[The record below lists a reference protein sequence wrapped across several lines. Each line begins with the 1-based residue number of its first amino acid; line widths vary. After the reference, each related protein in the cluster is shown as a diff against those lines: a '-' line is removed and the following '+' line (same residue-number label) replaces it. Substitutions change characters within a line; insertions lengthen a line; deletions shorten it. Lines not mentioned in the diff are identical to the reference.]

1 MDQTPLHV
9 LVRSLIREA
18 LEFNNDKTFIP
29 PQDVITAAQK
39 AIETVRPSAM
49 SGDKGN
55 GANKARNLAAGEPQ
69 TFAQMKRMKSF
80 FDTTKDSK
88 SENVSAWELHG
99 GDKAYAWVT
108 RELDRINKGNLRSKG
123 VARSMGGA
131 GINKG
136 MGTLDRQML
145 NPNNTRE
152 RSAWS
157 AVKNREQNAK
167 F

>member
-1 MDQTPLHV
+1 MEQMPLHV
-9 LVRSLIREA
+9 LVRKIIREA
-18 LEFNNDKTFIP
+18 LDFNNDKTFTP
-29 PQDVITAAQK
+29 PQDVIMAAQK

-55 GANKARNLAAGEPQ
+55 GANKARNLAAGDPQ

-80 FDTTKDSK
+80 FETTNKG
-88 SENVSAWELHG
+88 ENVSAWELHG

-108 RELDRINKGNLRSKG
+108 RELERLNTGNLRSKK
-123 VARSMGGA
+123 VARTMGGA

-157 AVKNREQNAK
+157 AVKNREQNSN